1 MMGPLILIVLGVL
14 FLLSNIFPT
23 RFSFGQMWPI
33 ILIVIGVVKIV
44 ESFQKKEGG
53 PPPENPA
60 GKANP

>member
-1 MMGPLILIVLGVL
+1 MGPLILIALGVL
-14 FLLSNIFPT
+14 FLMSNFFPE

-33 ILIVIGVVKIV
+33 ILIVIGAVKIA
-44 ESFQKKEGG
+44 ESLQKKDGG